1 MESTSRSAA
10 REYYVRLLIG
20 TVVVIALLVAACG
33 GSSSE
38 SQDGMRDFSE
48 VQVGETEIQ
57 ILERGTAAVIRLTTD
72 PATVCAIGF
81 GETEDLGRIANDPA
95 MGGSAIEEHA
105 VVLSD
110 LQPDT
115 TYSYRFTATDAA
127 GNVYQTAEL
136 MTFTTEVPELDAT
149 TAAAG
154 TNVAVDGTVL
164 ETSSEWS
171 EMFAGPNVLDGDVA
185 SEWSSAGD
193 GNDAY
198 ITVDLGRVVDVVGVA
213 FRSREMADGTGI
225 TSEFSIQVDRGESFG
240 PFPAGDR
247 VTSNMT
253 TVEFTAQMLRF
264 DVDESTGG
272 NTGAV
277 EIEVYAAD

>member
-1 MESTSRSAA
+1 
-10 REYYVRLLIG
+10 
-20 TVVVIALLVAACG
+20 
-33 GSSSE
+33 
-38 SQDGMRDFSE
+38 MRDFAE

-57 ILERGTAAVIRLTTD
+57 ILEGGTAAVIRLTTD
-72 PATVCAIGF
+72 PATVCAVAF

-95 MGGSAIEEHA
+95 MSGSAIEEHA
-105 VVLSD
+105 VVLTD

-115 TYSYRFTATDAA
+115 SYSYRFTATDAA

-136 MTFTTEVPELDAT
+136 MTFRTDVPEGDE
-149 TAAAG
+149 AAAG
-154 TNVAVDGTVL
+154 LGANVALEGTVR

-171 EMFAGPNVLDGDVA
+171 EVFAGANAFDGDLTT
-185 SEWSSAGD
+185 EWSSAGD
-193 GNDAY
+193 GNDAS

-225 TSEFSIQVDRGESFG
+225 TSEFSIEVDGGETFG
-240 PFPAGDR
+240 SFPAGDR
-247 VTSNMT
+247 IASNVTM
-253 TVEFTAQMLRF
+253 VEFTGQTLRF